1 MAVTERPREP
11 FDLERVRRNWER
23 AAEPPR
29 GELPARLAQVE
40 APRDA
45 LGEARDLLDRVRG
58 LAAQQL
64 PAHAATLA
72 PFFDEAAALLAG
84 LDPRAAGAPPADAR
98 GEPPAGAPPADAR
111 GEPPADARGA
121 PPADAKG
128 APPAGAMGADE
139 ARARLGELLEELE
152 EILEVFATIKR

>member
-1 MAVTERPREP
+1 MTERPREP

-45 LGEARDLLDRVRG
+45 LGEARDLLERVRG

-64 PAHAATLA
+64 PARAATLA

-98 GEPPAGAPPADAR
+98 GA
-111 GEPPADARGA
+111 PPADARGA
-121 PPADAKG
+121 PPASAKG

-152 EILEVFATIKR
+152 EILEVFATINR

>member
-1 MAVTERPREP
+1 MAVTVKPREP

-29 GELPARLAQVE
+29 GELPSRLAQVE
-40 APRDA
+40 PPRDA
-45 LGEARDLLDRVRG
+45 LGEARDLLERVRA

-84 LDPRAAGAPPADAR
+84 LDPRAAGAPPA
-98 GEPPAGAPPADAR
+98 GAAAS
-111 GEPPADARGA
+111 
-121 PPADAKG
+121 
-128 APPAGAMGADE
+128 APPAGAAASAPPAGAAASAPPASALGADE

>member
-1 MAVTERPREP
+1 MAVTVKPREP

-29 GELPARLAQVE
+29 GELPSRLARVE
-40 APRDA
+40 VPRDA
-45 LGEARDLLDRVRG
+45 LREARDLFERVRA

-64 PAHAATLA
+64 PARVATLA
-72 PFFDEAAALLAG
+72 PFFDEAAALLAS
-84 LDPRAAGAPPADAR
+84 LDPRAAAAPPADASAA
-98 GEPPAGAPPADAR
+98 PPAGAPPA
-111 GEPPADARGA
+111 GA
-121 PPADAKG
+121 AAG

>member
-1 MAVTERPREP
+1 MAVTVKPREP
-11 FDLERVRRNWER
+11 FDLDRVRRNWER

-29 GELPARLAQVE
+29 GALPSRLAQVE
-40 APRDA
+40 PPRDA
-45 LGEARDLLDRVRG
+45 LREARDLLERVRA

-64 PAHAATLA
+64 PARAATLA

-98 GEPPAGAPPADAR
+98 AAPPA
-111 GEPPADARGA
+111 GA

-128 APPAGAMGADE
+128 APPASAMGADE